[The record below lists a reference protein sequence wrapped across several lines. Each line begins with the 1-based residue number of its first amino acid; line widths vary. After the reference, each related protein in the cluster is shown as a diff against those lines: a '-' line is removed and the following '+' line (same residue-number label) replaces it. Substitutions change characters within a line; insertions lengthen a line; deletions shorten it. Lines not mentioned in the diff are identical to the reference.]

1 LIDAKEIKKNLHTEI
16 IGRKIFSFD
25 SIDSTNTF
33 AKTMT
38 ADESHDGTLIIA
50 EEQILGRG
58 RFNREWKSERKKNL
72 TFSIILQPISQLENI
87 GLFPICTGGTIAK
100 AIEQH
105 FDLKVECKWPN
116 DILIG
121 GKKICGILIE
131 SFSLNKS
138 TNRFIL
144 GIGVNVNQEL
154 FSEDIINTGTSL
166 KLVSGKTVDRIKLL
180 INILSSLDEMY
191 LNIQKGNFGL
201 SLNEWLMRS
210 SIFGKDITVIQF
222 DKEIRGKAVR
232 LDNNGGLVLNYEG
245 TEIKVL
251 SGDVTIRKQ

>member
-1 LIDAKEIKKNLHTEI
+1 LIDAEEIKENLHTQI
-16 IGRKIFSFD
+16 IGKEIYSFD

-33 AKTMT
+33 AKTFT
-38 ADESHDGTLIIA
+38 AEQSHDGTLIIA
-50 EEQILGRG
+50 EEQTQGRG
-58 RFNREWKSERKKNL
+58 RFNRKWQSDAGKNL
-72 TFSIILQPISQLENI
+72 TLSIILQPISQLDNL
-87 GLFPICTGGTIAK
+87 GLLPICAGGIIAK
-100 AIEQH
+100 TIEQYL
-105 FDLKVECKWPN
+105 DLKVECKWPN

-131 SFSLNKS
+131 SFLLNKS
-138 TNRFIL
+138 TNLFIL

-154 FSEDIINTGTSL
+154 FSEDIINTATSL

-232 LDNNGGLVLNYEG
+232 LDNDGGLVLNYEG

-251 SGDVTIRKQ
+251 SGDVTIRKY

>member
-1 LIDAKEIKKNLHTEI
+1 MIEAEEIKKNLHTKI
-16 IGRKIFSFD
+16 IGKEIFSFD

-33 AKTMT
+33 AKTLT

-50 EEQILGRG
+50 EEQTQGRG
-58 RFNREWKSERKKNL
+58 RFNRKWQSETGKNL
-72 TFSIILQPISQLENI
+72 IFSVIIQPISQLENI
-87 GLFPICTGGTIAK
+87 GLLPICTGGTIAK
-100 AIEQH
+100 AIEQYL
-105 FDLKVECKWPN
+105 DLNVECKWPN

-144 GIGVNVNQEL
+144 GIGVNVNQEI
-154 FSEDIINTGTSL
+154 FSEDIIKTATAL

-180 INILSSLDEMY
+180 IKILTSLDEMY
-191 LNIQKGNFGL
+191 LNIQKGNFDL
-201 SLNEWLMRS
+201 SLNEWLLRS
-210 SIFGKDITVIQF
+210 SIFGKDITVIQM

-232 LDNNGGLVLNYEG
+232 LDNDGGLVLNYEG

-251 SGDVTIRKQ
+251 SGDVTIRK